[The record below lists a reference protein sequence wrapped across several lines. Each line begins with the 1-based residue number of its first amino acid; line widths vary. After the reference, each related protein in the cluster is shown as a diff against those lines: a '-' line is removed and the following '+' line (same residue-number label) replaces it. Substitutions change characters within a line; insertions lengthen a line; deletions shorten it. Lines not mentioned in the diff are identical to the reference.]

1 MSDWLHRLREAD
13 AARVQELAPQ
23 TAQRI
28 RRTAIAATEKADAA
42 PRLQWSA
49 PFVLTT
55 ASLTLICGV
64 LLTALQ
70 AGRAQNA
77 EAPALSPAG
86 QAEAAMADAP
96 GGGRQQLHFATPG
109 GTRIIWVFDAEFE
122 VKGTLP

>member
-1 MSDWLHRLREAD
+1 MSDWLNRLREAD
-13 AARVQELAPQ
+13 AARVQELPPPA
-23 TAQRI
+23 AQRI
-28 RRTAIAATEKADAA
+28 RRTAIAAAERAQAA
-42 PRLQWSA
+42 PRLDWSA

-55 ASLTLICGV
+55 ASLTLVCGV

-70 AGRAQNA
+70 AGRAAVA
-77 EAPALSPAG
+77 EAPAPSPAA

-96 GGGRQQLHFATPG
+96 AGRQQLHFATPG